1 MKIGIVGHGFVGGAV
16 TNAFTNGKFTLT
28 IIDPKY
34 EFGTGPVNKIKD
46 LHDVPFIFVCVPTPP
61 NEDGTVDTTI
71 IDSVFSELNK
81 LTHNPIVILKST
93 ITPDFFDDLDI
104 NFRLVYNPEFLTER
118 NANKDFINPSMQL
131 LGGNNEDCSEVKT
144 LYSNSKVSKDTPTIY
159 TDWKTASLVK
169 YAINSFLAS
178 KVIWFNQFKKIFEKT
193 LENEYDHTRQDPW
206 LVFTRILQHD
216 SRIGVSHMDIPGPD
230 GKVGFGG
237 HCFPKDTM
245 ALLSYSEN
253 IGEFMSVLE
262 EVINVNNKIRNPWKE
277 LKYW

>member
-28 IIDPKY
+28 VVDPKY
-34 EFGTGPVNKIKD
+34 ESGTGPVNKIND
-46 LHDVPFIFVCVPTPP
+46 LHDAPFIFVCVPTPP
-61 NEDGTVDTTI
+61 NEDGTADSSI
-71 IDSVFSELNK
+71 IESVFSEINE

-118 NANKDFINPSMQL
+118 NANKDFINPPVQL
-131 LGGNNEDCSEVKT
+131 LGGSNEDCKEVMN
-144 LYSNSKVSKDTPTIY
+144 LYIKSRVSNDTPTQF

-169 YAINSFLAS
+169 YCINSFLAS

-193 LENEYDHTRQDPW
+193 LENEYDHNREEPW
-206 LVFTRILQHD
+206 LVFTQMVSND
-216 SRIGVSHMDIPGPD
+216 PRIGSSHMQVPGPD
-230 GKVGFGG
+230 GKYGFGG
-237 HCFPKDTM
+237 MCFPKDTH
-245 ALLSYSEN
+245 AFLTYSEN

-262 EVINVNNKIRNPWKE
+262 EIIDVNNKIRNS
-277 LKYW
+277 LK